1 MGKKS
6 SYLLLQSRVVDPGVS
21 RGPGPGQLHPD
32 PLISALS
39 DPDSFGPV
47 DPDPEV

>member
-1 MGKKS
+1 MLLRGRKYCEILYGLDHLK
-6 SYLLLQSRVVDPGVS
+6 YLRVTDSDV
-21 RGPGPGQLHPD
+21 
-32 PLISALS
+32 